1 MRVFLVVV
9 LLFVLLICT
18 SIFALLSG
26 NLALSAADVMGVITY
41 KLFGIGELSAT
52 GEIVV
57 WNLRVPR
64 ILIAILVGVSLA
76 CAGAIYQSIFR
87 NPLVEPFILG
97 ASSGASFGA
106 SLAILLPSIFFS
118 LELSAFTFGL
128 LAVFLAYTLAFER
141 GVTNSVA
148 LVLSGVIVGAIFS
161 SLVGIMKYLSED
173 AQLREITFWMMGGLY
188 HASWDDIAVNG
199 LFGIPCFIIAFALS
213 WKLNLLSLGDEEA
226 RSLGVNPQI
235 YKAIFIVIATLL
247 SALSVASVGIIAWI
261 GLMMPHAARML
272 VGADNRAILPVA
284 GLMGAIYLLLCD
296 TLSRTL
302 SSGEIPVGII
312 VSLLGA
318 PFLLWILKVRSA
330 KLFG

>member
-1 MRVFLVVV
+1 MRVFLVVA

-199 LFGIPCFIIAFALS
+199 LFGIPCFIIAFTLS

>member
-1 MRVFLVVV
+1 MRVFLVVA

-26 NLALSAADVMGVITY
+26 NLALSAADVMGVIAY

-199 LFGIPCFIIAFALS
+199 LFGIPCFIIALALS

>member
-9 LLFVLLICT
+9 LLFVLLICA

-26 NLALSAADVMGVITY
+26 NLALSVADVMGVIAY

-141 GVTNSVA
+141 GVINSVA

-188 HASWDDIAVNG
+188 HASWDDIVVNG

>member
-1 MRVFLVVV
+1 
-9 LLFVLLICT
+9 
-18 SIFALLSG
+18 
-26 NLALSAADVMGVITY
+26 
-41 KLFGIGELSAT
+41 
-52 GEIVV
+52 
-57 WNLRVPR
+57 
-64 ILIAILVGVSLA
+64 
-76 CAGAIYQSIFR
+76 
-87 NPLVEPFILG
+87 
-97 ASSGASFGA
+97 
-106 SLAILLPSIFFS
+106 LPSIFFS

>member
-26 NLALSAADVMGVITY
+26 NLALSAADVMGVIAY

-118 LELSAFTFGL
+118 LELSAFAFGL

-199 LFGIPCFIIAFALS
+199 LFGIPCFIIALALS

>member
-1 MRVFLVVV
+1 MRVFWVVA
-9 LLFVLLICT
+9 LLFVLLIST
-18 SIFALLSG
+18 AIFALLSG
-26 NLALSAADVMGVITY
+26 NLALSASDVMGVITY
-41 KLFGIGELSAT
+41 KLFGVGELSAA

-64 ILIAILVGVSLA
+64 ILIAILVGISLA

-106 SLAILLPSIFFS
+106 SLAILLPSIFFW
-118 LELSAFTFGL
+118 LELSAFLFGL
-128 LAVFLAYTLAFER
+128 LAVFLAYSLAFER

-188 HASWDDIAVNG
+188 HASWSDIVVNA
-199 LFGIPCFIIAFALS
+199 LFGVPCFIIALALA

-235 YKAIFIVIATLL
+235 YKAIFIIMATLM

-296 TLSRTL
+296 TLARTL

-318 PFLLWILKVRSA
+318 PFLLWILKARSA

>member
-1 MRVFLVVV
+1 MRVFLVVA

-26 NLALSAADVMGVITY
+26 NLALSVADVMGVIAY

-118 LELSAFTFGL
+118 LELSAFAFGL

-199 LFGIPCFIIAFALS
+199 LFGIPCFIIAFTLS